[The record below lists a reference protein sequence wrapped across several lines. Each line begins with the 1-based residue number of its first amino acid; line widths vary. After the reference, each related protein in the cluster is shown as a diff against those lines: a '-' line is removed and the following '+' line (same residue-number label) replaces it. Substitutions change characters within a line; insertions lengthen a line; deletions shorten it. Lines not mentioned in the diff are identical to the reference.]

1 MASASKT
8 VKWLRT
14 FLAGKRQ
21 MDQPLRYAPEQST
34 RDVPAPNL
42 PGGAAHKLSTN
53 YYYSRDGR
61 RAKIPPELVALNS
74 SVKLITEKQP
84 GKESTAVG
92 ELDPPTPG
100 VPLVWTKSTTDVTP
114 FGTGAHDHYWFY
126 KQDKVDLHVRPPQR
140 GTDIVGN

>member
-14 FLAGKRQ
+14 FLAGKRR

-61 RAKIPPELVALNS
+61 RAKIPPELVALNT

-100 VPLVWTKSTTDVTP
+100 
-114 FGTGAHDHYWFY
+114 
-126 KQDKVDLHVRPPQR
+126 R
-140 GTDIVGN
+140 